1 VVHLGKRLEFETVNR
16 IDTLI
21 RGARVIDG
29 TGNPWKYGDVLI
41 SGDTILDIV
50 PPGSVSAENIETV
63 VDATGKFVCPGFIDI
78 QSHSIA
84 PLMRDGRCVSKI
96 TQGVTTEIM
105 GEGWTPAPVG
115 GRFMDPMFGRL
126 LPDGGDVDEWA
137 ERAREW
143 TRFRDWLEA
152 MEETGVSPNVG
163 SYLAGGTLR
172 QYARGMDMG
181 LSSED
186 ELNTMRRV
194 MAEAMEDG
202 AFGVT
207 YALVYPPDDYVD
219 TDEIV
224 EVCKVVAQYNG
235 TYITHMR
242 SESLRILEGLREA
255 LEIGE
260 RSGAGVEI
268 YHLKAAG
275 KSCWHLMPEVIRRIT
290 DARARGLDVT
300 SDMYPYTASGTG
312 LSASLPTWVSEGG
325 RFYDNL
331 TDEGVRK
338 RIHEELSDP
347 AADFDGPATSSGVE
361 NVMPIGFT
369 KPENQQYIGKR
380 LTEIAEMRGE
390 HWIDTIMNL
399 LISEQQRIMTIY
411 HEMSEDNLRN
421 QLQQPWIK
429 ISSDAGGMD
438 PSWAEQ
444 EGPTHPRAYGTFTRV
459 LGKYVRE
466 EGSLTWESAVRK
478 MTSSVADR
486 LSIKNRGILCKDMKA
501 DVVVFDPETVT
512 DNATFEQPHQLSTG
526 IEHVWVNGTA
536 VVRDGEHI
544 GATPGRFVKGPGAV

>member
-1 VVHLGKRLEFETVNR
+1 MHLEGHRRTDSVNN

-21 RGARVIDG
+21 RGGRMIDG

-41 SGDTILDIV
+41 SGDRVLDIAA
-50 PPGSVSAENIETV
+50 PGSVSVENAANVI
-63 VDATGKFVCPGFIDI
+63 DASGKIVCPGFIDI

-115 GRFMDPMFGRL
+115 GRFTDPMAGRL
-126 LPDGGDVDEWA
+126 LADGGDVDSWA
-137 ERAREW
+137 DRARGW
-143 TRFRDWLEA
+143 TRFRHWLESI
-152 MEETGVSPNVG
+152 EEFGVSPNVG

-172 QYARGMDMG
+172 QYGRGMDMG
-181 LSSED
+181 PSSED

-202 AFGVT
+202 AFGVS
-207 YALVYPPDDYVD
+207 YALIYPPDDFVE

-224 EVCKVVAQYNG
+224 EVCKVVARYNG
-235 TYITHMR
+235 NYITHMR
-242 SESLRILEGLREA
+242 SESRWIIEGLEEA

-260 RSGAGVEI
+260 RSGASIEI

-275 KSCWHLMPEVIRRIT
+275 KICWHLMPEIIQRIT

-300 SDMYPYTASGTG
+300 SDMYAYTASGTG
-312 LSASLPTWVSEGG
+312 LSATLPSWVSEGG
-325 RFYDNL
+325 RLYENL
-331 TDEGVRK
+331 RDPDIRK
-338 RIHEELSDP
+338 RIYEQLTDP
-347 AADFDGPATSSGVE
+347 DDDFDGPATSSGVE

-369 KPENQQYIGKR
+369 RAENQQYTGKR
-380 LTEIAEMRGE
+380 LNEIAEMRNE

-399 LISEQQRIMTIY
+399 LISEQQRVMTVY
-411 HEMSEDNLRN
+411 HEMSEDNLRL
-421 QLQQPWIK
+421 QIQQPWIK

-438 PSWAEQ
+438 PVWAAS
-444 EGPTHPRAYGTFTRV
+444 EGPTHPRAYGNFPRV
-459 LGKYVRE
+459 LGKYVRD
-466 EGSLTWESAVRK
+466 EGLLTWEDAIRK

-486 LSIKNRGILCKDMKA
+486 LSIKDRGVLRAGMMA
-501 DVVVFDPETVT
+501 DVVVLDPETVT
-512 DNATFEQPHQLSTG
+512 DNATFEQPHRLSTG

-536 VVRDGEHI
+536 VVHDGEHT
-544 GATPGRFVKGPGAV
+544 GATPGRFVKGPGGG

>member
-1 VVHLGKRLEFETVNR
+1 MTT

-21 RGARVIDG
+21 RGARIIDG

-41 SGDTILDIV
+41 SGDRILDIAA
-50 PPGSVSAENIETV
+50 PGSAPVENAATV
-63 VDATGKFVCPGFIDI
+63 IDATGKIVCPGFIDI
-78 QSHSIA
+78 QSHSIV
-84 PLMRDGRCVSKI
+84 PLMRDGRCLSKI
-96 TQGVTTEIM
+96 TQGITTEIM
-105 GEGWTPAPVG
+105 GEGWTPAPAG
-115 GRFMDPMFGRL
+115 GRFTEPMDARL
-126 LPDGGDVDEWA
+126 LDDGEPGDWA
-137 ERAREW
+137 ERARSW
-143 TRFRDWLEA
+143 TRFRHWLEA

-181 LSSED
+181 DSSPD
-186 ELNTMRRV
+186 ELDIMRRI

-207 YALVYPPDDYVD
+207 YALIYPPDHFVS

-224 EVCKVVAQYNG
+224 EVCKVVARYNG

-242 SESLRILEGLREA
+242 SESQWIIEGLEET

-260 RSGAGVEI
+260 RSGASVEI

-275 KSCWHLMPEVIRRIT
+275 KICWHLMPEVIQRIT

-312 LSASLPTWVSEGG
+312 LSATLPSWVSEGG
-325 RFYDNL
+325 KLYEHLLDPDIRARIHAQL
-331 TDEGVRK
+331 TDP
-338 RIHEELSDP
+338 DD
-347 AADFDGPATSSGVE
+347 DFDGPATSSGVE

-380 LTEIAEMRGE
+380 LTEIAESRGE

-411 HEMSEDNLRN
+411 HEMSEDNLRL
-421 QLQQPWIK
+421 QIQQPWIK
-429 ISSDAGGMD
+429 VSTDAGGLD
-438 PSWAEQ
+438 PAWAEP
-444 EGPTHPRAYGTFTRV
+444 EGPTHPRAYGTFPRV
-459 LGKYVRE
+459 LRQYVRE
-466 EGSLTWESAVRK
+466 EGLLTWEEAIRK

-486 LSIKNRGILCKDMKA
+486 LSIKDRGILAKGMMA
-501 DVVVFDPETVT
+501 DVVVFDPDTVT

-526 IEHVWVNGTA
+526 IEHVWVNGAA
-536 VVRDGEHI
+536 VVADGQHT
-544 GATPGRFVKGPGAV
+544 GATPGRFVKGPGAK